1 MSEKEVECGA
11 ERVWSGLGA
20 HLGRLW
26 RGLGSPGWVRMAHLG
41 AWGAAKPTQPWTRGR
56 CGYGSRGSRGFAENR
71 AVARAR
77 SLSGPLNMHEN
88 RPYLGAEVFA
98 AFEGFGVF

>member
-1 MSEKEVECGA
+1 MALSP
-11 ERVWSGLGA
+11 SGVLIWA
-20 HLGRLW
+20 HLGRLC
-26 RGLGSPGWVRMAHLG
+26 RSLGSPRGVWGAHRG

-77 SLSGPLNMHEN
+77 SVLGPLNMH
-88 RPYLGAEVFA
+88 
-98 AFEGFGVF
+98 